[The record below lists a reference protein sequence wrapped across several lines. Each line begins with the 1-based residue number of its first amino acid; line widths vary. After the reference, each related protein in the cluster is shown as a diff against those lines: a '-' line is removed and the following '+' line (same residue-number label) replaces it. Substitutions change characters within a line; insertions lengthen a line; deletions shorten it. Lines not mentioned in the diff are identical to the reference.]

1 LTLTFGRQSRCSALV
16 NVVVQASLGFRC
28 VCHYLHPHLFLAA
41 LPRSPFQFLLLAQND
56 LWRGPDF
63 VGAFRL
69 LPVALFVFALPLAVN
84 PPPALTDSFSPLPTD
99 RLGDFFLGIT
109 HSSQNVDSQ
118 PG

>member
-1 LTLTFGRQSRCSALV
+1 MTFCFA
-16 NVVVQASLGFRC
+16 GF
-28 VCHYLHPHLFLAA
+28 HLHPHLFLAA
-41 LPRSPFQFLLLAQND
+41 LPRSPVQLLLLAQND

-84 PPPALTDSFSPLPTD
+84 PPPFFTESFSPLPTD
-99 RLGDFFLGIT
+99 KLGDFFFILHFFQSVG
-109 HSSQNVDSQ
+109 NQ